1 MQSSTPHVLAF
12 DIGIRNLAWCLMKKE
27 NSTWTIFGWDNYDL
41 LAGDS
46 TQTAKD
52 ARNILCGC
60 KKKGTYVHKNINTCA
75 KCSPVEFPPLRDLS
89 GNLLKKIPNLDIL
102 RKLCEP
108 FHTKKKDKKSLLEL
122 LETKYSIPLLVPKA
136 TRSKTE
142 DLALIHTSIQ
152 KFVDHNIEIFK
163 KATHILL
170 ENQPAFKNPTMK
182 SVQILVFAT
191 LRDRL
196 PGERYVG
203 FVHAGKKGASTD
215 LSGSPVK
222 GDKGYGGRKKAS
234 ETRAML
240 FLEKSD
246 VHEKEKWKTLLKGNQ
261 KKSDLCDAM
270 CMCIDK
276 LTIFS

>member
-1 MQSSTPHVLAF
+1 
-12 DIGIRNLAWCLMKKE
+12 MKKE
-27 NSTWTIFGWDNYDL
+27 ETTWNIFGWDNYDL
-41 LAGDS
+41 LAGIS

-52 ARNILCGC
+52 ARNVLCVC
-60 KKKGTYVHKNINTCA
+60 KKKATYVHADVNTCA
-75 KCSPVEFPPLRDLS
+75 KCSPAGFPPLRDLS
-89 GNLLKKIPNLDIL
+89 GNLLKKIPSLEIL
-102 RKLCEP
+102 RKMCEP
-108 FHTKKKDKKSLLEL
+108 FHSKKKDKKSLLEL
-122 LETKYSIPLLVPKA
+122 LEKKYSIPLLVPKA

-142 DLALIHTSIQ
+142 DLAMIHTSIQ
-152 KFVDHNIEIFK
+152 RFVDQNVEIFK

-203 FVHAGKKGASTD
+203 FVHAGKKGANTTTID
-215 LSGSPVK
+215 VSGSKVEK

-234 ETRAML
+234 ETRAVS
-240 FLEKSD
+240 FLEKNN
-246 VHEKEKWKTLLKGNQ
+246 VYEKEMWKAVLKGNQ

-276 LTIFS
+276 LSAPTAHLKRPGQNEEG